1 VLPRFGTVRPGNS
14 TTGAHGTAH
23 ERLTQTP
30 IFFSIHLQI
39 TTMQGLTE
47 EQRMLVDSL
56 RELSENEFAEDAFDW
71 QGEIPLENTK
81 TLAERGFYGINIS
94 EEYGGG
100 GMTEFESMLA
110 IEVVGRVCPDTA
122 HYQSQQELLGPRAL
136 EMFGTEEAKEEYLP
150 PVTAGEDGIA
160 VAISEPEAG
169 SDVKA
174 MNTTVE
180 ETNDGDLVV
189 NGEKTWVSL
198 FPECSTAVTWVKYP
212 EGLGTVL
219 LPLDAPG
226 IEVQNHY
233 TNMVGHT
240 QTHFTIENV
249 TVPKENQ
256 LTRGREAFDEQLK
269 ALNWER
275 MSVGALANGI
285 ALCALDKA
293 VDYAD
298 QRQQFGQPIGEFQGI
313 KWKLADMVT
322 KIETSRAL
330 VHESGRRAIEE
341 ARVPDPMR
349 SSIVKLYSPN
359 VAQEVIDESLQI
371 HGGNGYQQGHPLEHL
386 YKLNRGY
393 RIGGGTDEIQRN
405 TIARMLQNGQWP

>member
-1 VLPRFGTVRPGNS
+1 
-14 TTGAHGTAH
+14 
-23 ERLTQTP
+23 
-30 IFFSIHLQI
+30 
-39 TTMQGLTE
+39 MQGLTE

-56 RELSENEFAEDAFDW
+56 EELSENEFAGAAFDW
-71 QGEIPLENTK
+71 EGEIPVENVK
-81 TLAERGFYGINIS
+81 TLADRGFFGINIS

-100 GMTEFESMLA
+100 GMTEFESILA
-110 IEVVGRVCPDTA
+110 IETVGRICPDTA

-136 EMFGTEEAKEEYLP
+136 EMFGTEAAKEEYLP
-150 PVTAGEDGIA
+150 RVTAGEDGIA

-174 MNTTVE
+174 MNTTAE
-180 ETNDGDLVV
+180 EDDDGDLVV
-189 NGEKTWVSL
+189 DGEKTWVSL

-212 EGLGTVL
+212 EGLGTIL

-233 TNMVGHT
+233 VNMVGHT
-240 QTHFTIENV
+240 QTHFVIDEV
-249 TVPKENQ
+249 TVPEENV

-275 MSVGALANGI
+275 LSVGALSNGI

-293 VDYAD
+293 LDYAEQRTQFD
-298 QRQQFGQPIGEFQGI
+298 QAIGEFQGI
-313 KWKLADMVT
+313 QWKLADMAT
-322 KIETSRAL
+322 KVETSRAL
-330 VHESGRRAIEE
+330 VSESGRQALE
-341 ARVPDPMR
+341 AGRVPDPMR

-371 HGGNGYQQGHPLEHL
+371 HGGNGYQQGHPLEYL
-386 YKLNRGY
+386 YRLVRGY

-405 TIARMLQNGQWP
+405 TIAKLLQNRGKL